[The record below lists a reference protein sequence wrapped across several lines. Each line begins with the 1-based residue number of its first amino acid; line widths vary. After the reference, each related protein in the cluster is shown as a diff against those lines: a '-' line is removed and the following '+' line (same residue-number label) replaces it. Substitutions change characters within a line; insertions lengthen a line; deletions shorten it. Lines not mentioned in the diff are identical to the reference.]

1 MNETFTLN
9 GIKVYRQY
17 TMNGAPVAIDDEGND
32 GLTMEELRYIHKAAR
47 ELKNSSSLGSIYN
60 EDLCIMVTV

>member
-32 GLTMEELRYIHKAAR
+32 GLTMEELRYMHKKAR
-47 ELKNSSSLGSIYN
+47 ELKNDRSLGSIYH
-60 EDLCIMVTV
+60 EDYCLMVTK